1 MPETTALGAAIAAGR
16 ASGVDCWNV
25 KEQTL
30 QGQGF
35 VPNND
40 PKGIYYFLHIFFSE
54 AVKSSLIGL
63 FTLSIKIAFMFKK
76 PLNSLQKRNQDLKNG

>member
-1 MPETTALGAAIAAGR
+1 MNQVVFVPPPLVYLASSQKTLFFSVVRAKMPETTALGAAIAAGR

-30 QGQGF
+30 TGQGF

-40 PKGIYYFLHIFFSE
+40 SKGIYYLLCCFGVCFYFF
-54 AVKSSLIGL
+54 I
-63 FTLSIKIAFMFKK
+63 
-76 PLNSLQKRNQDLKNG
+76 

>member
-25 KEQTL
+25 KEQETGA
-30 QGQGF
+30 GQKPL

-40 PKGIYYFLHIFFSE
+40 PKG
-54 AVKSSLIGL
+54 
-63 FTLSIKIAFMFKK
+63 
-76 PLNSLQKRNQDLKNG
+76 LNF